1 MAKSF
6 TRRDFLSGGLGVGA
20 AGALHA
26 TLGPIGPLVRSGAG
40 KRTPTAATAETAAS
54 SSRSDKVER
63 TLVLCTLYGGNDGLN
78 TVIPYESSAYQA
90 LRREI
95 AIPHDQ
101 AQPLGKAGDVAL
113 GLHPAMTG
121 LKSLWDA
128 GQVAIVLGVGY
139 PNPSFSHFE
148 SMEIMQSADPTGDSS
163 SGWIGR
169 WLDATGSDPTRALSV
184 GPSVPIVFSGT
195 RQKASTLA
203 DSTTPGDQ
211 TPGGN
216 PNFLAAYSE
225 LEHTYPHEPA
235 LEADIAQAGCNL
247 LTVGAKAASALTSQK
262 PPTPVS
268 ENDPG
273 DVGNQ
278 LDVVAELIKAG
289 LPTKAYGV
297 MSSSFDTHTDQLD
310 TQSNLLSQLD
320 AGIQN
325 FMGDF
330 PSGSGGLSP
339 VIVIYSEFGRRPQS
353 NASGGTDH
361 GSASNV
367 IVVGP
372 SVKGGFYG
380 ELPSLTKLDDT
391 DNFRHTTDFRR
402 VYATLLADIMGV
414 DPKSFLDAP
423 FAPMTFLDS

>member
-1 MAKSF
+1 MGKSF
-6 TRRDFLSGGLGVGA
+6 TRRDFLSGSLGVGA

-26 TLGPIGPLVRSGAG
+26 TFGPVGPLNRSVSG
-40 KRTPTAATAETAAS
+40 KRTPTATTAAS
-54 SSRSDKVER
+54 SSRSQKVER

-90 LRREI
+90 LRGAI

-101 AQPLGKAGDVAL
+101 ALPLDKAGDVAL
-113 GLHPAMTG
+113 GFHPALVG

-128 GQVAIVLGVGY
+128 GQVAVVLGVGY
-139 PNPSFSHFE
+139 PNPSFSHFQ
-148 SMEIMQSADPTGDSS
+148 SMEIMQSADPTGESS
-163 SGWIGR
+163 SGWLGR
-169 WLDATGSDPTRALSV
+169 WLDASGSDPTRALSV
-184 GPSVPIVFSGT
+184 GTNVPVVFNGT
-195 RQKASTLA
+195 RQQASTLA

-211 TPGGN
+211 MPGGD
-216 PNFLAAYSE
+216 PNFLSAYTE
-225 LEHTYPHEPA
+225 LEHTSSHEPA

-273 DVGNQ
+273 DIGTQ

-297 MSSSFDTHTDQLD
+297 MSSSFDTHMDQLD
-310 TQSNLLSQLD
+310 TQANLLSQLD
-320 AGIQN
+320 AAVQN

-339 VIVIYSEFGRRPQS
+339 VIVIYSEFGRRPES

-402 VYATLLADIMGV
+402 VYATVLADVMGV
-414 DPKSFLDAP
+414 DPKSFLNAP
-423 FAPMTFLDS
+423 YAPLGFLD

>member
-6 TRRDFLSGGLGVGA
+6 TRRDFLSGSLGVGA

-26 TLGPIGPLVRSGAG
+26 TLGPVGPLARSGPG
-40 KRTPTAATAETAAS
+40 KRTPTAATN
-54 SSRSDKVER
+54 SSRGGKVER

-78 TVIPYESSAYQA
+78 TVIPYESPVYRA
-90 LRREI
+90 LRGEI

-101 AQPLGKAGDVAL
+101 ALPLGKAGDVAL
-113 GLHPAMTG
+113 GFHPALVGM
-121 LKSLWDA
+121 KSLWDA
-128 GQVAIVLGVGY
+128 GQVAVVLGVGY
-139 PNPSFSHFE
+139 PNPSFSHFQ
-148 SMEIMQSADPTGDSS
+148 SMEIMQSADPSGESS

-169 WLDATGSDPTRALSV
+169 WLDASGSDPTRALSV
-184 GPSVPIVFSGT
+184 GPSVPVVFSGT
-195 RQKASTLA
+195 RQQASTLA

-211 TPGGN
+211 LPGGD
-216 PNFLAAYSE
+216 PNFLKAYAE
-225 LEHTYPHEPA
+225 LEHTYSHEPA

-247 LTVGAKAASALTSQK
+247 LSVGAKAASALTSQK
-262 PPTPVS
+262 PPAAVS

-273 DVGNQ
+273 DIGTQ
-278 LDVVAELIKAG
+278 LDLVAELIKAG

-297 MSSSFDTHTDQLD
+297 MSSSFDTHMDQLD
-310 TQSNLLSQLD
+310 TQGNLLSQLD
-320 AGIQN
+320 AAVQN

-339 VIVIYSEFGRRPQS
+339 VIVIYSEFGRRPES

-402 VYATLLADIMGV
+402 VYATVLADIMGA
-414 DPKSFLDAP
+414 DPKSFLNAP
-423 FAPMTFLDS
+423 YAPMGFLD

>member
-1 MAKSF
+1 MGKSF
-6 TRRDFLSGGLGVGA
+6 TRRDFLSGSLGVGA

-26 TLGPIGPLVRSGAG
+26 TFGPVGPLNRSVSG
-40 KRTPTAATAETAAS
+40 KRTPTATTAAS
-54 SSRSDKVER
+54 SSRSQKVER

-90 LRREI
+90 LRGAI

-101 AQPLGKAGDVAL
+101 ALPLDKAGDVAL
-113 GLHPAMTG
+113 GFHPALVG

-128 GQVAIVLGVGY
+128 GQVAVVLGVGY
-139 PNPSFSHFE
+139 PNPSFSHFQ
-148 SMEIMQSADPTGDSS
+148 SMEIMQSADPTGESS
-163 SGWIGR
+163 SGWLGR
-169 WLDATGSDPTRALSV
+169 WLDASGSDPTRALSV
-184 GPSVPIVFSGT
+184 GTNVSVVFNGT
-195 RQKASTLA
+195 RQQASTLA

-211 TPGGN
+211 MPGGD
-216 PNFLAAYSE
+216 PNFLSAYTE
-225 LEHTYPHEPA
+225 LEHTYSHEPA

-273 DVGNQ
+273 DIGTQ
-278 LDVVAELIKAG
+278 LDVVDELIKAG

-297 MSSSFDTHTDQLD
+297 MSSSFDTHMDQLD
-310 TQSNLLSQLD
+310 TQANLLSQLD
-320 AGIQN
+320 AAVQN

-339 VIVIYSEFGRRPQS
+339 VIVIYSEFGRRPES

-402 VYATLLADIMGV
+402 VYATVLADVMGV
-414 DPKSFLDAP
+414 DPKSFLNAP
-423 FAPMTFLDS
+423 YAPLGFLD

>member
-6 TRRDFLSGGLGVGA
+6 TRRDFLSGSLGVGA

-26 TLGPIGPLVRSGAG
+26 TLGPVGPLARSGPG
-40 KRTPTAATAETAAS
+40 KRTPTAATN
-54 SSRSDKVER
+54 SSRGGKVER

-78 TVIPYESSAYQA
+78 TVIPYESPVYRA
-90 LRREI
+90 LRGEI

-101 AQPLGKAGDVAL
+101 ALPLGKAGDVAL
-113 GLHPAMTG
+113 GFHPALVGM
-121 LKSLWDA
+121 KSLWDA
-128 GQVAIVLGVGY
+128 GQVAVVLGVGY
-139 PNPSFSHFE
+139 PNPSFSHFQ
-148 SMEIMQSADPTGDSS
+148 SMEIMQSADPSGESS

-169 WLDATGSDPTRALSV
+169 WLDASGSDPTRALSV
-184 GPSVPIVFSGT
+184 GPSVPVVFSGT
-195 RQKASTLA
+195 RQQASTLA

-211 TPGGN
+211 LPGGD
-216 PNFLAAYSE
+216 PNFLKAYAE
-225 LEHTYPHEPA
+225 LEHTYAHEPA

-247 LTVGAKAASALTSQK
+247 LSVGAKAASALTSQK
-262 PPTPVS
+262 PPAAVS

-273 DVGNQ
+273 DIGTQ
-278 LDVVAELIKAG
+278 LDLVAELIKAG

-297 MSSSFDTHTDQLD
+297 MSSSFDTHMDQLD
-310 TQSNLLSQLD
+310 TQGNLLSQLD
-320 AGIQN
+320 AAVQN
-325 FMGDF
+325 FMCDF

-339 VIVIYSEFGRRPQS
+339 VIVIYSEFGRRPES

-402 VYATLLADIMGV
+402 VYATVLADIMGV
-414 DPKSFLDAP
+414 DPKSFLNAP
-423 FAPMTFLDS
+423 YAPMGFLD

>member
-6 TRRDFLSGGLGVGA
+6 TRRDFLSGSLGVGA
-20 AGALHA
+20 AGALQA
-26 TLGPIGPLVRSGAG
+26 ALGPVRPPARSGSGTRIA
-40 KRTPTAATAETAAS
+40 TVATAEAAS
-54 SSRSDKVER
+54 ISSRSKKVER

-90 LRREI
+90 LRGDI

-113 GLHPAMTG
+113 GLHPALVG

-128 GQVAIVLGVGY
+128 GQVAIILGIGY

-148 SMEIMQSADPTGDSS
+148 SMEIMQSADPSGDSS
-163 SGWIGR
+163 SGWVGR
-169 WLDATGSDPTRALSV
+169 WLDVSGSDPTRALSV
-184 GPSVPIVFSGT
+184 GPNIPVVFTGT
-195 RQKASTLA
+195 RQQAATLA
-203 DSTTPGDQ
+203 DSTTPGSQ
-211 TPGGN
+211 TPGGD
-216 PNFLAAYSE
+216 PNFLSAYSE

-235 LEADIAQAGCNL
+235 LEAAVAQAGSDL
-247 LTVGAKAASALTSQK
+247 LRVGAKAAWALTSQK
-262 PPTPVS
+262 PP
-268 ENDPG
+268 DPISPNSAG
-273 DVGNQ
+273 DVGTQ

-289 LPTKAYGV
+289 MPTKAYGV
-297 MSSSFDTHTDQLD
+297 MLSSFDTHTDQLD
-310 TQSNLLSQLD
+310 TQAGLLSQLD
-320 AGIQN
+320 AAVEN

-339 VIVIYSEFGRRPQS
+339 VIVIYSEFGRRAQS

-372 SVKGGFYG
+372 SVKGGLYG

-391 DNFRHTTDFRR
+391 SNFRHTTDFRR

-414 DPKSFLDAP
+414 DPKSFLGAP
-423 FAPMTFLDS
+423 FAPMTFLP

>member
-6 TRRDFLSGGLGVGA
+6 TRRDFLSGSLGVGA

-26 TLGPIGPLVRSGAG
+26 TLGPVGPLARSGPG
-40 KRTPTAATAETAAS
+40 KRTPTAATK
-54 SSRSDKVER
+54 SSRGGKVER

-78 TVIPYESSAYQA
+78 TVIPYESPVYRA
-90 LRREI
+90 LRGEI
-95 AIPHDQ
+95 AIPHEQ
-101 AQPLGKAGDVAL
+101 ALPLGNAGDVAL
-113 GLHPAMTG
+113 GFHPALVGM
-121 LKSLWDA
+121 KSLWDA
-128 GQVAIVLGVGY
+128 GQVAVVLGVGY
-139 PNPSFSHFE
+139 PNPSFSHFQ
-148 SMEIMQSADPTGDSS
+148 SMEIMQSADPSGESS

-169 WLDATGSDPTRALSV
+169 WLDASGSDPTRALSV
-184 GPSVPIVFSGT
+184 GPSVPVVFSGT
-195 RQKASTLA
+195 RQQASTLA

-211 TPGGN
+211 LPGGD
-216 PNFLAAYSE
+216 PNFLKAYAE
-225 LEHTYPHEPA
+225 LEHTYAHEPA

-247 LTVGAKAASALTSQK
+247 LSVGAKAASALTSQK
-262 PPTPVS
+262 PPAAVS

-273 DVGNQ
+273 DIGTQ
-278 LDVVAELIKAG
+278 LDLVAELIKAG

-297 MSSSFDTHTDQLD
+297 MSSSFDTHMDQLD
-310 TQSNLLSQLD
+310 TQGNLLSQLD
-320 AGIQN
+320 AAVQN

-339 VIVIYSEFGRRPQS
+339 VIVIYSEFGRRPES

-402 VYATLLADIMGV
+402 VYATVLADIMGA
-414 DPKSFLDAP
+414 DPKSFLNAP
-423 FAPMTFLDS
+423 YAPMGFLD

>member
-6 TRRDFLSGGLGVGA
+6 TRRDFLSGSLGVGA

-26 TLGPIGPLVRSGAG
+26 TLGPVGPLARSGPG
-40 KRTPTAATAETAAS
+40 KRTPTAATN
-54 SSRSDKVER
+54 SSRGGKVER

-78 TVIPYESSAYQA
+78 TVIPYESPVYRA
-90 LRREI
+90 LRGEI

-101 AQPLGKAGDVAL
+101 ALPLGKAGDVAL
-113 GLHPAMTG
+113 GFHPALVGM
-121 LKSLWDA
+121 KSLWDA
-128 GQVAIVLGVGY
+128 GQVAVVLGVGY
-139 PNPSFSHFE
+139 PNPSFSHFQ
-148 SMEIMQSADPTGDSS
+148 SMEIMQSADPSGESS

-169 WLDATGSDPTRALSV
+169 WLDASGSDPTRALSV
-184 GPSVPIVFSGT
+184 GPSVPVVFSGT
-195 RQKASTLA
+195 RQQASTLA

-211 TPGGN
+211 LPGGD
-216 PNFLAAYSE
+216 PNFLKAYAE
-225 LEHTYPHEPA
+225 LEHTYSHEPA

-247 LTVGAKAASALTSQK
+247 LSVGAKAASALTSQK
-262 PPTPVS
+262 PPAAVS

-273 DVGNQ
+273 DIGTQ
-278 LDVVAELIKAG
+278 LDLVAELIKAG

-297 MSSSFDTHTDQLD
+297 MSSSFDTHMDQLD
-310 TQSNLLSQLD
+310 TQGNLLSQLD
-320 AGIQN
+320 AAVQN

-339 VIVIYSEFGRRPQS
+339 VIVIYSEFGRRPES

-380 ELPSLTKLDDT
+380 ELPSLTKLDET

-402 VYATLLADIMGV
+402 VYATVLADIMGA
-414 DPKSFLDAP
+414 DPKSFLNAP
-423 FAPMTFLDS
+423 YAPMGFLD

>member
-1 MAKSF
+1 
-6 TRRDFLSGGLGVGA
+6 
-20 AGALHA
+20 
-26 TLGPIGPLVRSGAG
+26 
-40 KRTPTAATAETAAS
+40 
-54 SSRSDKVER
+54 VER

-78 TVIPYESSAYQA
+78 TVVPYESSTYQA
-90 LRREI
+90 LRGAI

-101 AQPLGKAGDVAL
+101 ALPLGKTGDVAL
-113 GLHPAMTG
+113 GFHPSLVG

-128 GQVAIVLGVGY
+128 GQVAVVLGVGY
-139 PNPSFSHFE
+139 PNPSFSHFQ
-148 SMEIMQSADPTGDSS
+148 SMEIMQSADPTGENA
-163 SGWIGR
+163 SGWLGR
-169 WLDATGSDPTRALSV
+169 WLDASGSDPTRALSV
-184 GPSVPIVFSGT
+184 GTNVPVVFSGT

-211 TPGGN
+211 MPGGD
-216 PNFLAAYSE
+216 PNFLKAYSE
-225 LEHTYPHEPA
+225 LEHVYSHEPA

-247 LTVGAKAASALTSQK
+247 LTVGAKAASALNSQK
-262 PPTPVS
+262 LPAPIS
-268 ENDPG
+268 QNDSG
-273 DVGNQ
+273 DVGTQ
-278 LDVVAELIKAG
+278 LDVVAELIRAG

-297 MSSSFDTHTDQLD
+297 MSSSFDTHMDQLD
-310 TQSNLLSQLD
+310 TQANLLSQLD
-320 AGIQN
+320 AAIQN

-339 VIVIYSEFGRRPQS
+339 VIVIYSEFGRRPEA

-380 ELPSLTKLDDT
+380 ELPSLTKLDET

-402 VYATLLADIMGV
+402 VYATVLADIMGV
-414 DPKSFLDAP
+414 DPKSFLNAP
-423 FAPMTFLDS
+423 YAPLGFLD

>member
-1 MAKSF
+1 MAKPF
-6 TRRDFLSGGLGVGA
+6 TRRDFLSGSLGVGA

-26 TLGPIGPLVRSGAG
+26 TLGPVRPLARCGPG
-40 KRTPTAATAETAAS
+40 KRTPTATAAATAAS
-54 SSRSDKVER
+54 SSRNAKVGR

-78 TVIPYESSAYQA
+78 TVIPYDSSAYQA

-101 AQPLGKAGDVAL
+101 ALPLGKAGDVAL
-113 GLHPAMTG
+113 GFHPALVG
-121 LKSLWDA
+121 LTSLWDA
-128 GQVAIVLGVGY
+128 GQIAVVLGVGY
-139 PNPSFSHFE
+139 PNPSFSHFQ
-148 SMEIMQSADPTGDSS
+148 SMEIMQSADPTGENA
-163 SGWIGR
+163 SGWLGR
-169 WLDATGSDPTRALSV
+169 WLDASGSDPTRALSV
-184 GPSVPIVFSGT
+184 GTNVPLVFSGT

-211 TPGGN
+211 MPGGD
-216 PNFLAAYSE
+216 PNFLRAYSE
-225 LEHTYPHEPA
+225 LEHVYSHEPA
-235 LEADIAQAGCNL
+235 LEADIAQVGCNL
-247 LTVGAKAASALTSQK
+247 LAVGAKAASALHSQK
-262 PPTPVS
+262 PPAPVS
-268 ENDPG
+268 QNDAG
-273 DVGNQ
+273 DVGTQ

-297 MSSSFDTHTDQLD
+297 MSSSFDTHMDQLD
-310 TQSNLLSQLD
+310 TQANLLSQLD
-320 AGIQN
+320 AAVQN

-339 VIVIYSEFGRRPQS
+339 IILIYSEFGRRPES

-391 DNFRHTTDFRR
+391 NNFRHTTDFRR
-402 VYATLLADIMGV
+402 VYATVLADIMGV
-414 DPKSFLDAP
+414 DPKSFLNAP
-423 FAPMTFLDS
+423 YAPLGFLD